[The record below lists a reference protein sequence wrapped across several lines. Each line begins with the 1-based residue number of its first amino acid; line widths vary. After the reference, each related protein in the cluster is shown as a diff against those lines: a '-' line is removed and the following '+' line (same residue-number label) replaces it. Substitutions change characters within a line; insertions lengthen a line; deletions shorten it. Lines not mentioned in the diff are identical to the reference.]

1 MKLET
6 LKICL
11 PSRLPNIFF
20 LLFKIVVDAGVEA
33 ASALPEVAQ
42 ALAEYAQIKGQY
54 KKQTTPSK
62 AAARNKRSP
71 VFFKF
76 VRVDYD
82 KENGRLKLSEGEFA
96 GRAVSADS
104 RSFEEDKAEYEET
117 IVGMEKEGSDFLG
130 KIINQA

>member
-1 MKLET
+1 M
-6 LKICL
+6 
-11 PSRLPNIFF
+11 PSHPPNIFF
-20 LLFKIVVDAGVEA
+20 LVFKIVVDAGVEA
-33 ASALPEVAQ
+33 ALPEVAQ

-54 KKQTTPSK
+54 KKKTTPSK

-96 GRAVSADS
+96 GRAVSAYT
-104 RSFEEDKAEYEET
+104 RSFEKDKAEYKET
-117 IVGMEKEGSDFLG
+117 IVGMENEDSDLSG
-130 KIINQA
+130 KIIDQA